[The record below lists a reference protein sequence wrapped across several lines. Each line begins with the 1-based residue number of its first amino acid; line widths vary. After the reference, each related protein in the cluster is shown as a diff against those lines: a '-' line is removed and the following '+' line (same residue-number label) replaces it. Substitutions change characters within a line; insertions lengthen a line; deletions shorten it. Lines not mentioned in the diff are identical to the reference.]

1 MTRNFAVVGSPVD
14 HSKSPQIHR
23 SAYRVLG
30 LDWQYSAVDVPEG
43 RLLQFLE
50 TLDKSWHGLSVTMPL
65 KPEAARLATR
75 LDPLA
80 SKTGIA
86 NTLLRDEDGW
96 RGFNTDIFGV
106 QMALRDSLIASKQS
120 VVIIGSGATAVS
132 SAFAVLLANPLADVR
147 LVARNAQAA
156 SEVAKLV
163 EDSGFR
169 MKISSMSRFVSAV
182 KNADIVISTLPSGAL
197 DPFALKLN
205 RRFSSK
211 PRGVFFDVAY
221 NSWPSKFAAAWMSKD
236 LTVVSGIEMLI
247 FQAIAQLRVF
257 SNGTVDQEIL
267 NERAVELAIRDSLG
281 LI

>member
-1 MTRNFAVVGSPVD
+1 MTKNFAVVGSPID

-43 RLLQFLE
+43 ALLQFLE

-75 LDPLA
+75 LDALA

-86 NTLLRDEDGW
+86 NTLLRDEEGW

-120 VVIIGSGATAVS
+120 VVIIGSGATAIS

-156 SEVAKLV
+156 IEVAKLV

-169 MKISSMSRFVSAV
+169 IKISSMSRFVSAV
-182 KNADIVISTLPSGAL
+182 KSADIVISTLPSGAL
-197 DPFALKLN
+197 DPFALKLS

-221 NSWPSKFAAAWMSKD
+221 NPWPSKFAAAWMSKD

-257 SNGTVDQEIL
+257 TNGTVEQEIH

>member
-1 MTRNFAVVGSPVD
+1 
-14 HSKSPQIHR
+14 
-23 SAYRVLG
+23 
-30 LDWQYSAVDVPEG
+30 VPEG
-43 RLLQFLE
+43 ALLQFLE

-65 KPEAARLATR
+65 KQEAARLATR
-75 LDPLA
+75 LDALA
-80 SKTGIA
+80 SKSGIA
-86 NTLLRDEDGW
+86 NTLWRDEEGW

-120 VVIIGSGATAVS
+120 VVIIGSGATAIS
-132 SAFAVLLANPLADVR
+132 SAFAVLLANPLAEVR
-147 LVARNAQAA
+147 LIARNAQAA
-156 SEVAKLV
+156 IEVAKLV
-163 EDSGFR
+163 GDSGFR
-169 MKISSMSRFVSAV
+169 IKTGSMSRIVSAV
-182 KNADIVISTLPSGAL
+182 KNADIVISTLPIGAL
-197 DPFALKLN
+197 DPFALKLS

-221 NSWPSKFAAAWMSKD
+221 NPWPSKFAAAWMSKD

-257 SNGTVDQEIL
+257 TNGTVDQEIL

>member
-1 MTRNFAVVGSPVD
+1 MTRNFAVVGSPID

-30 LDWQYSAVDVPEG
+30 LDWQYSVVDVPEG
-43 RLLQFLE
+43 ALLQFLE
-50 TLDKSWHGLSVTMPL
+50 TLDKSWQGLSVTMPL

-75 LDPLA
+75 LDALA

-86 NTLLRDEDGW
+86 NTLLRDEEGW

-106 QMALRDSLIASKQS
+106 QMALRESLIASRQS

-147 LVARNAQAA
+147 LVARNGQAA

-169 MKISSMSRFVSAV
+169 IKTGSMSRMVSAV

-205 RRFSSK
+205 RRFASK

-221 NSWPSKFAAAWMSKD
+221 NPWPSKFAAAWMSKD

-257 SNGTVDQEIL
+257 TNGTVDQEIL

>member
-1 MTRNFAVVGSPVD
+1 
-14 HSKSPQIHR
+14 
-23 SAYRVLG
+23 
-30 LDWQYSAVDVPEG
+30 
-43 RLLQFLE
+43 
-50 TLDKSWHGLSVTMPL
+50 MPL